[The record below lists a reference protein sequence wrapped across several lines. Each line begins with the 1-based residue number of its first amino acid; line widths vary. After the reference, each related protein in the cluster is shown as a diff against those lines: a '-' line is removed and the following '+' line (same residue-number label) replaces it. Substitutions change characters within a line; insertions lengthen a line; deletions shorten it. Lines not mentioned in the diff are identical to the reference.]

1 MSHTLLRW
9 RTNQVLKRNVAKMV
23 GERTGC
29 KVGAAF
35 DPPTHANAKSAAKVR
50 VTVSL
55 LSLDLCAVQALP
67 VKYDHYSVV
76 EPSSLTTKLD
86 KFLHKSLVISTAMSF
101 SIYSPPVLT
110 MTELQNIETR
120 VLPWSLGSF
129 KCVYGNK
136 SVRPVATFRRWLAK
150 FPPEFRRA
158 ITSII
163 LVDTKIGDA
172 PLEDEVLKEWTTRSN
187 LSLQDFPG
195 LKRIQVQVG
204 SPLSKEDL
212 RKMVMIDA
220 RSRAMMDARSKM
232 GCLGRDD
239 TRDRLE
245 PRERITGNV
254 CV

>member
-1 MSHTLLRW
+1 
-9 RTNQVLKRNVAKMV
+9 VRN
-23 GERTGC
+23 R
-29 KVGAAF
+29 
-35 DPPTHANAKSAAKVR
+35 
-50 VTVSL
+50 
-55 LSLDLCAVQALP
+55 
-67 VKYDHYSVV
+67 
-76 EPSSLTTKLD
+76 
-86 KFLHKSLVISTAMSF
+86 
-101 SIYSPPVLT
+101 IYSFTLGGNIWNID
-110 MTELQNIETR
+110 TEARATNITPKANRNDHRDLLLVCRQIYSETR

-195 LKRIQVQVG
+195 LKRVQVQVG
-204 SPLSKEDL
+204 SLLSKEDL

-239 TRDRLE
+239 TRDRLK

-254 CV
+254 CVTWVQFKYASSTSMPA